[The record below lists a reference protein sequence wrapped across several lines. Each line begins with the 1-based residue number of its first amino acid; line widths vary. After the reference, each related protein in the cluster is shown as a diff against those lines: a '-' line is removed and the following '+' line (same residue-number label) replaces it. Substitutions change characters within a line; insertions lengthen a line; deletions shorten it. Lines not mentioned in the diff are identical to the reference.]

1 MPRGQHPNSLANL
14 KKGRATQFGAHGDSR
29 AKEAQAKGAQVQVE
43 RRNLME
49 EMRSL
54 LDEPNK
60 DGSSKRKVLVA
71 KLIMNM
77 EKSPEWYKLGL
88 RIMGE
93 LPPEQVEVSKPAME
107 MADEIK
113 AALEARSHERQ
124 AD

>member
-14 KKGRATQFGAHGDSR
+14 KKGHRFGSADDSAR
-29 AKEAQAKGAQVQVE
+29 EAAKRSSAE
-43 RRNLME
+43 RRNLAE

-54 LDEPNK
+54 LEEPNK
-60 DGSSKRKVLVA
+60 DGSTKRKVLAA

-113 AALEARSHERQ
+113 TALEVRSRERQ

>member
-29 AKEAQAKGAQVQVE
+29 AKEAQAKGTLIQAE
-43 RRNLME
+43 RRNLVE

-54 LDEPNK
+54 LEEPNK
-60 DGSSKRKVLVA
+60 DGSTKRKVLAA

-113 AALEARSHERQ
+113 TALEVRSRERQ